1 MNVFEVIATRKS
13 VRSYKEEQISDEALT
28 KIIEAGQWPPNAG
41 PYQISVLQNPD
52 FLKKLNNLT
61 ADGMRNS
68 GNEFLM
74 SRIAL
79 PGYQPLYGAPTVIL
93 LSAPA
98 SIPYS
103 AMNTALAA
111 ENMLLAATALDL
123 GSCFLFTPTLAF
135 AGDKTG
141 ELAKEAGIPKNY
153 TVFCAVI
160 LGYKAGDA
168 FSAPTR
174 EKKGSV
180 NYVK

>member
-1 MNVFEVIATRKS
+1 MNVFEVIANRKS
-13 VRSYKEEQISDEALT
+13 VRSYKAEQISDEALT
-28 KIIEAGQWPPNAG
+28 KIIDAGQWPPNAG
-41 PYQISVLQNPD
+41 PYQISVLQNSD
-52 FLKKLNNLT
+52 FVKKLNDLT

-98 SIPYS
+98 NVPYS

-111 ENMLLAATALDL
+111 ENMILAATGLGL

-135 AGDKTG
+135 AGDRTG
-141 ELAKEAGIPKNY
+141 ELAKEAGIPEDY
-153 TVFCAVI
+153 TVYCAVI
-160 LGYKAGDA
+160 IGYPAGKA